1 MPRTLQFKNDYFGE
15 WFDLWVSDTAT
26 TLPEFVA
33 EFSENEEVMK
43 QYKNAYRVRII

>member
-1 MPRTLQFKNDYFGE
+1 MPRTLQFKNDYFGN
-15 WFDLWVSDTAT
+15 WVDLWISYDAR

-33 EFSENEEVMK
+33 EFSENKEVME